1 MPLDDND
8 KKHINDTIAATLKPV
23 TEQLAAIAT
32 TVKTLGES
40 VPKGVQDTLK
50 SLQDEVAK
58 LKTPAAPDDKDKPKD
73 KGKGEGDDKL
83 TAALTPILE
92 QVKQL
97 ADAIKPISEERAQG
111 QKQAAAKSL
120 LEKYATTAKKPGV
133 VRDAELVNKVIAA
146 GVTDDAGV
154 ARVVE
159 GHESYLKG
167 LGVDT
172 SKWAAANPAAEGA
185 KPAADTE
192 TPEAR
197 TERMKKFVAAEAQR
211 VK

>member
-58 LKTPAAPDDKDKPKD
+58 LKTPAAPDGDKDKP

-92 QVKQL
+92 QIKQL
-97 ADAIKPISEERAQG
+97 ADAIKPISEERAQS
-111 QKQAAAKSL
+111 QKQTAAKSL

-185 KPAADTE
+185 KPQSDAE
-192 TPEAR
+192 SPEVK
-197 TERMKKFVAAEAQR
+197 TKRMKDFVAAEAKR
-211 VK
+211 VN